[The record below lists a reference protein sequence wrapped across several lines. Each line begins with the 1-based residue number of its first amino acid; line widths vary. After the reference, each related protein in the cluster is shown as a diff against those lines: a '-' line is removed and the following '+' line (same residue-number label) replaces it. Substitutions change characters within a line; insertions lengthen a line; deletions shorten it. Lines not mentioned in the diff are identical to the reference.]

1 MRFLTR
7 CLLFLNGLLL
17 LFVVLWLLVGGSNRG
32 YFGGGAA
39 SEIDGILLMVLS
51 LFNVAFLTAVNFAIS
66 PGARKAVEKGAID
79 VVGRDP
85 LEDHAAAYGFLCG
98 WCKWALVVNGLL
110 ILFTGIY
117 LLISTD
123 RWRYFSGN
131 ATQVDMI
138 LLFVLSFLNVAFMS
152 LVYLRFSFAQ
162 SNKEPRPSV
171 RAGPDGGTADPRR
184 PE

>member
-7 CLLFLNGLLL
+7 CLLLLNGLLL
-17 LFVVLWLLVGGSNRG
+17 VFVVLWLLVGGGNRS

-39 SEIDGILLMVLS
+39 SEVDGILLMALS
-51 LFNVAFLTAVNFAIS
+51 LFNVAFLTAVYFAIA
-66 PGARKAVEKGAID
+66 PAARKAAQKQALD

-85 LEDHAAAYGFLCG
+85 LEDHAATYRFLCG

-123 RWRYFSGN
+123 RWRYFQGN
-131 ATQVDMI
+131 AT
-138 LLFVLSFLNVAFMS
+138 
-152 LVYLRFSFAQ
+152 
-162 SNKEPRPSV
+162 P
-171 RAGPDGGTADPRR
+171 G
-184 PE
+184 